1 MKPPQKELVA
11 DGNRQKP
18 PRSKSV
24 PSTTS
29 SDALTILGDN
39 DISTSASESYPQE
52 ESSSDE
58 GNSLSLKNPS
68 RVVIVERILMNFTIT
83 S

>member
-18 PRSKSV
+18 PRAKSV

-29 SDALTILGDN
+29 SDALTLLGDL
-39 DISTSASESYPQE
+39 DDEITTSASESYPNE
-52 ESSSDE
+52 ESSSNE
-58 GNSLSLKNPS
+58 GNT
-68 RVVIVERILMNFTIT
+68 FGTIA
-83 S
+83 